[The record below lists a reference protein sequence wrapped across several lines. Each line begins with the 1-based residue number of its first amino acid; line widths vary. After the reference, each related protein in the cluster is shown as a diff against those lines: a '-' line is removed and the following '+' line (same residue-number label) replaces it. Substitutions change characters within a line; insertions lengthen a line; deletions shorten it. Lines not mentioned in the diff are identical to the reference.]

1 MTMIVGWDLIQF
13 NHSHSIGTSYNE
25 QYSVHT
31 SQSICG
37 CRLKQENEES
47 EGKDPSCLDEDSQQT
62 GNRRWLSQGPY
73 PVYFAGRPPPK
84 SSTLQQS
91 SQLLSLR
98 QCVPLLPGLFESKFT
113 VILLPISMKSFS
125 SRTFFFHILLL
136 FLQFRGKLQI
146 FPSDMLKFRCLYT
159 SVICFWL
166 FYFRQ
171 QR

>member
-1 MTMIVGWDLIQF
+1 MWVPFKTR
-13 NHSHSIGTSYNE
+13 E
-25 QYSVHT
+25 Q
-31 SQSICG
+31 
-37 CRLKQENEES
+37 RERR
-47 EGKDPSCLDEDSQQT
+47 KDPSYLDEDSQQT
-62 GNRRWLSQGPY
+62 GYRRWLSQGPY

-136 FLQFRGKLQI
+136 FLQFRGKL
-146 FPSDMLKFRCLYT
+146 
-159 SVICFWL
+159 
-166 FYFRQ
+166 
-171 QR
+171 